1 MSDSDEI
8 GRQVAQNLSG
18 AITRALGSED
28 YESARSSSP
37 EPEVQDQTIQHTE
50 GTAVA
55 APSPRSSRLATLA
68 AGRELR
74 PTSPRPN
81 MEAAAQAA
89 AKRANDAAAEAEA
102 VLKKLHDA
110 AVKAANNHRDRIK
123 VPKLDS
129 TEASDWRAFR
139 FSLERAVAANGY
151 DDARGIEEVIACM
164 VGPAK
169 KAIMH
174 LPTAGTLV
182 AYLDSIEHLFV
193 SPSASVLA
201 RSEFYRARQEVSESV
216 ADFHG
221 RLREIYCN
229 AYPEDRD
236 RLNTRPGLIHRFA
249 HHLRDPMLARLTAQA
264 MPATFD
270 EALRRA
276 QDSMAI
282 LQEQRIINPA
292 FYAKTEPTPPKS
304 VSAILSPP
312 SSSAFGKK
320 NPWNPS
326 SSSASSSSGDVPECR
341 FCGMRGHTIDVC
353 RNLIFDS
360 NKRKRN
366 KGNRFFG
373 NKNKRFNR
381 GGKNGDKRRKQG
393 GDNDRRVAAV
403 QEEDIYNT
411 GN

>member
-8 GRQVAQNLSG
+8 GRQVAENLSE
-18 AITRALGSED
+18 AITRALGSEE

-37 EPEVQDQTIQHTE
+37 ESAQDETIQHTE
-50 GTAVA
+50 GAAAA
-55 APSPRSSRLATLA
+55 APSPRSKFLQTTLEALAARRQFQPTSPLA
-68 AGRELR
+68 AGTEN
-74 PTSPRPN
+74 PRPN
-81 MEAAAQAA
+81 MADAAAQAA

-129 TEASDWRAFR
+129 TEPSDWRAFR

-151 DDARGIEEVIACM
+151 DDARAIEEVIACM

-182 AYLDSIEHLFV
+182 RYLDSIEHLFV

-221 RLREIYCN
+221 RLREIYRN
-229 AYPEDRD
+229 AYPEDRE
-236 RLNTRPGLIHRFA
+236 RLNTRPDLIHRFA
-249 HHLRDPMLARLTAQA
+249 HHLRDPILARLTAQS

-282 LQEQRIINPA
+282 LQEQRIINPS
-292 FYAKTEPTPPKS
+292 FYAKTEPTPPKT
-304 VSAILSPP
+304 VSAMMPPP
-312 SSSAFGKK
+312 SSHF
-320 NPWNPS
+320 
-326 SSSASSSSGDVPECR
+326 
-341 FCGMRGHTIDVC
+341 
-353 RNLIFDS
+353 
-360 NKRKRN
+360 
-366 KGNRFFG
+366 
-373 NKNKRFNR
+373 
-381 GGKNGDKRRKQG
+381 
-393 GDNDRRVAAV
+393 
-403 QEEDIYNT
+403 
-411 GN
+411 